1 VQTAQYSANGIN
13 NATKYN
19 VNQGIMQLINN
30 FKTIFKDR
38 DRIVSLRIL
47 IKHTVVKLLTRKS
60 INSIVSI

>member
-30 FKTIFKDR
+30 FKDYFKGR
-38 DRIVSLRIL
+38 DRIQYLNTIW
-47 IKHTVVKLLTRKS
+47 
-60 INSIVSI
+60 